1 MPGAKEAE
9 MQALPD
15 PPLSWTTAS
24 QGGPGS
30 LPEGGGRFGVYSI
43 YPCGVPA
50 PCPEGHFFPSRNNQL
65 SPRRSS
71 SSHPHNP
78 PKPPRR
84 AGIR

>member
-30 LPEGGGRFGVYSI
+30 LPEGGGRFGVQYLPLWGAGSL
-43 YPCGVPA
+43 PRGPFL
-50 PCPEGHFFPSRNNQL
+50 PEQ
-65 SPRRSS
+65 
-71 SSHPHNP
+71 
-78 PKPPRR
+78 K
-84 AGIR
+84 